1 MPAMSRRRITH
12 CLCCLAL
19 AALTLPN
26 TGCLAAAIV
35 GGVAG
40 AGAAGYAYYQGAVP
54 RDYPATLDQ
63 TYPATLQALQDL
75 GMPVVKAERD
85 NDGAVIE
92 SKTGADETVKIW
104 LEPRAAQVP
113 ADGQWTHV
121 VVRVAIF
128 GDGAFSERLL
138 NQIDARL
145 PRPAVPAGGGGASVP
160 VVTAPPANQTGPPP
174 Q

>member
-1 MPAMSRRRITH
+1 MPAIPRRRLVH
-12 CLCCLAL
+12 CLCCLVL

-54 RDYPATLDQ
+54 RDYPATMDQ

-75 GMPVVKAERD
+75 GIPVVKAERD

-92 SKTGADETVKIW
+92 RTTGNDESVKIT
-104 LEPRAAQVP
+104 LAPRSAQVP
-113 ADGQWTHV
+113 SDGQWTHV
-121 VVRVAIF
+121 SVRVAIF

-145 PRPAVPAGGGGASVP
+145 PRPAAPAVSG
-160 VVTAPPANQTGPPP
+160 
-174 Q
+174 

>member
-1 MPAMSRRRITH
+1 M
-12 CLCCLAL
+12 
-19 AALTLPN
+19 
-26 TGCLAAAIV
+26 
-35 GGVAG
+35 
-40 AGAAGYAYYQGAVP
+40 
-54 RDYPATLDQ
+54 
-63 TYPATLQALQDL
+63 
-75 GMPVVKAERD
+75 
-85 NDGAVIE
+85 
-92 SKTGADETVKIW
+92 
-104 LEPRAAQVP
+104 P

-138 NQIDARL
+138 NQIDTRL

>member
-1 MPAMSRRRITH
+1 MPATLRRRLVH

-26 TGCLAAAIV
+26 TGCIAAAIV

-75 GMPVVKAERD
+75 GMPVVTAERD
-85 NDGAVIE
+85 NDGATIE
-92 SKTGADETVKIW
+92 TKSGNDESVKIW
-104 LEPRAAQVP
+104 LASRSAQVP

-121 VVRVAIF
+121 TVRVAIF
-128 GDGAFSERLL
+128 GDGALSERLL
-138 NQIDARL
+138 NQIDTRL
-145 PRPAVPAGGGGASVP
+145 PRPQAPAVSGGAPVP
-160 VVTAPPANQTGPPP
+160 VINGPPANQTGPPP